1 MKVGDLVIFKHFK
14 KEMGVIIA
22 VHKLNTY
29 PDTVVI
35 DIQRMDGAL
44 LRYREPDAF
53 EVMNESR

>member
-1 MKVGDLVIFKHFK
+1 MKVGDLVRFKHFK

>member
-1 MKVGDLVIFKHFK
+1 MKVGDLVRFKHFK

-22 VHKLNTY
+22 VHKLNVY

-35 DIQRMDGAL
+35 DVQRMDGAL

-53 EVMNESR
+53 EVINENR

>member
-1 MKVGDLVIFKHFK
+1 MKVGDLVRFKHFK

-29 PDTVVI
+29 HDTVVI

-44 LRYREPDAF
+44 LRYR
-53 EVMNESR
+53 